1 MAMMDITEA
10 YGVMADG
17 NATLVGDTHTT
28 SNMMNNVAPFPP
40 IPIPIPI
47 SIQQQQQQQQP
58 HTQTHNHTHTTKG
71 SRSQRRR
78 RSSLNFASLDFPSF
92 LSHVPSPPPTLPP
105 ACDGYLVSLYGL
117 EQFSLILL
125 LQSIRFELAVR
136 PKHSLS
142 WYQSLF
148 FTLQSIRF
156 ELAVSVAPVN
166 KVLEPTGFKFL
177 FDKQLQNSDVSS
189 LRRIVVPK
197 KAAERYLPAL
207 EIKEG
212 FPITMNDMDG
222 IHVWSFRYRYWPNNS
237 SRMYVLENTG
247 DFIQTHELRQGD
259 YFALHYNDQKQIYG
273 IEARKAGSGP
283 VFRGYEAEDVILTDY
298 AQATD
303 DGNGNGVLKNEAE
316 MDMSS
321 FYFPA
326 MDNEMDMSFIYD
338 TSFWNEPAFDF
349 VGGPMTYYST
359 NVNPTPSFGSI
370 EDSFPVDDFF

>member
-47 SIQQQQQQQQP
+47 SIQQQQQQQQQP
-58 HTQTHNHTHTTKG
+58 HTHTTKG

-105 ACDGYLVSLYGL
+105 AC
-117 EQFSLILL
+117 
-125 LQSIRFELAVR
+125 
-136 PKHSLS
+136 
-142 WYQSLF
+142 
-148 FTLQSIRF
+148 
-156 ELAVSVAPVN
+156 
-166 KVLEPTGFKFL
+166 VLEPTGFKFL

-303 DGNGNGVLKNEAE
+303 DGNGKGVLKNEAE

>member
-1 MAMMDITEA
+1 MAMMEITEA

-17 NATLVGDTHTT
+17 NNIVVGDNNNN
-28 SNMMNNVAPFPP
+28 SMMNPP
-40 IPIPIPI
+40 TPTPTPT
-47 SIQQQQQQQQP
+47 P
-58 HTQTHNHTHTTKG
+58 TKR

-78 RSSLNFASLDFPSF
+78 RSSLNFTSLDF
-92 LSHVPSPPPTLPP
+92 LSHVPPPPPPLP
-105 ACDGYLVSLYGL
+105 AA
-117 EQFSLILL
+117 
-125 LQSIRFELAVR
+125 R
-136 PKHSLS
+136 
-142 WYQSLF
+142 
-148 FTLQSIRF
+148 
-156 ELAVSVAPVN
+156 
-166 KVLEPTGFKFL
+166 VLEPTGFRFL

-212 FPITMNDMDG
+212 FPITMDDMDG

-247 DFIQTHELRQGD
+247 EISTAFQ
-259 YFALHYNDQKQIYG
+259 G
-273 IEARKAGSGP
+273 IEARKAGSGA

-298 AQATD
+298 AQAAD
-303 DGNGNGVLKNEAE
+303 DGNGAIIMNEPE

-326 MDNEMDMSFIYD
+326 MDNEMGMSFIYD

-359 NVNPTPSFGSI
+359 NVYPMPSFGSI
-370 EDSFPVDDFF
+370 EDSFSVDDFY

>member
-1 MAMMDITEA
+1 MNPIPDSQWIGSSTLHKCQLNLCNVVIIALFSHPHFSISLKERKRAFIFFIFYRLKSKALVMAMMEITEA

-17 NATLVGDTHTT
+17 NNIVVGDNNNNNN
-28 SNMMNNVAPFPP
+28 SMMNPP
-40 IPIPIPI
+40 TPTPTP
-47 SIQQQQQQQQP
+47 
-58 HTQTHNHTHTTKG
+58 TKR

-78 RSSLNFASLDFPSF
+78 RSSLNFTSLDF
-92 LSHVPSPPPTLPP
+92 LSHVPPPPPPLP
-105 ACDGYLVSLYGL
+105 AA
-117 EQFSLILL
+117 
-125 LQSIRFELAVR
+125 R
-136 PKHSLS
+136 
-142 WYQSLF
+142 
-148 FTLQSIRF
+148 
-156 ELAVSVAPVN
+156 
-166 KVLEPTGFKFL
+166 VLEPTGFRFL

-212 FPITMNDMDG
+212 FPITMDDMDG

-247 DFIQTHELRQGD
+247 DFVQTHELRQGD

-273 IEARKAGSGP
+273 IEARKAGSGA

-298 AQATD
+298 AQAAD
-303 DGNGNGVLKNEAE
+303 DGNGALIMNEPE

-326 MDNEMDMSFIYD
+326 MDNEMGMSFIYD

-359 NVNPTPSFGSI
+359 NVYPMPSFGSI
-370 EDSFPVDDFF
+370 EDSFSVDDFY

>member
-1 MAMMDITEA
+1 MEITEA

-17 NATLVGDTHTT
+17 NNNN
-28 SNMMNNVAPFPP
+28 SNSMMNPP
-40 IPIPIPI
+40 TP
-47 SIQQQQQQQQP
+47 
-58 HTQTHNHTHTTKG
+58 TKR

-78 RSSLNFASLDFPSF
+78 RSSLNFTSLDF
-92 LSHVPSPPPTLPP
+92 LSHVPPPLPPLPP
-105 ACDGYLVSLYGL
+105 A
-117 EQFSLILL
+117 
-125 LQSIRFELAVR
+125 R
-136 PKHSLS
+136 
-142 WYQSLF
+142 
-148 FTLQSIRF
+148 
-156 ELAVSVAPVN
+156 
-166 KVLEPTGFKFL
+166 VLEPTGFRFL

-212 FPITMNDMDG
+212 FPITMDDMDG

-247 DFIQTHELRQGD
+247 DFVQTHELRQGD

-273 IEARKAGSGP
+273 IEARKAGSGA

-298 AQATD
+298 AQAAD
-303 DGNGNGVLKNEAE
+303 DGNGALMNEAE

-326 MDNEMDMSFIYD
+326 MDNEMGMSFIYD

-359 NVNPTPSFGSI
+359 NVYPMPSFGSI
-370 EDSFPVDDFF
+370 EDSFSVDDFY